1 MPPLLPTF
9 PMTVY
14 YGNERVFNGRE
25 FKACD
30 VDIAPRVFIG
40 GGPSELYTLIMIDPD
55 APDPSDPCL
64 KQVVSCVT
72 MFIICL
78 LTLKQ
83 CVVFR
88 IVINIRGGTS
98 HSQGTEVVPY
108 EASSPEVGIHRN
120 IFVLYK
126 QQSQLDNIETLA
138 SRFCFNIRAFAT
150 ENNLGNPVRV
160 TYFNMRQTNKR
171 KRGE

>member
-1 MPPLLPTF
+1 MFEYLQVIREVVGDMPPLLPTF

-64 KQVVSCVT
+64 KQVVSW
-72 MFIICL
+72 
-78 LTLKQ
+78 
-83 CVVFR
+83 
-88 IVINIRGGTS
+88 
-98 HSQGTEVVPY
+98 
-108 EASSPEVGIHRN
+108 
-120 IFVLYK
+120 FVSLYK
-126 QQSQLDNIETLA
+126 QSI
-138 SRFCFNIRAFAT
+138 
-150 ENNLGNPVRV
+150 
-160 TYFNMRQTNKR
+160 
-171 KRGE
+171 

>member
-1 MPPLLPTF
+1 MFEYLQVIREVNVGDMAQALLPTF

-55 APDPSDPCL
+55 APDPNDRL
-64 KQVVSCVT
+64 
-72 MFIICL
+72 M
-78 LTLKQ
+78 Q

-88 IVINIRGGTS
+88 IVSNIRGGTS

-108 EASSPEVGIHRN
+108 EASSPEVDKLVALN
-120 IFVLYK
+120 VAANTPVVAT
-126 QQSQLDNIETLA
+126 DVVTLA
-138 SRFCFNIRAFAT
+138 ISSIPHDN
-150 ENNLGNPVRV
+150 
-160 TYFNMRQTNKR
+160 
-171 KRGE
+171 